1 MQPNPTALI
10 WWKITI
16 SSSQLTIPLST
27 AQTLRYGLLAAPL
40 ALVGLPLYVYLPSLF
55 AQSTGLGL
63 VTIGSILLAA
73 RALEALADP
82 WIGRWIQT
90 LHRQRASA
98 LPTYVAV
105 IAALMALCVSLT
117 LQSGTWL
124 TVFNTPS
131 SKAAALA
138 ACVAL
143 AYMAYS
149 WLTIAHHT
157 LGTSIIAAG
166 TPATQLYS
174 TREALA
180 LGGVLLGSILPLLM
194 GWAGYGWITA
204 ALLGLGVWVLHPQ
217 WRLLTAQSEHAKHAK
232 FSIWRDRFLTRSW
245 IAFLISNISGSLPA
259 TLLGFYVADV
269 LGLGADAAPK
279 YLAVYFVFAALGF
292 AAWPK
297 LALRF
302 GAMRVWALAMAA
314 NGVVFAGAAFLSSD
328 LTQVAWLY
336 GIVCAS
342 TGLLLGGELMLPQSI
357 VASHLAKINQVQA
370 AGAVFGWW
378 TFAQKTALALAAGV
392 GLWGLAWLGY
402 VPNNTASA
410 APLVWLYCII
420 PCLLKLLAAGL
431 TLTIKDNP

>member
-1 MQPNPTALI
+1 MSA
-10 WWKITI
+10 
-16 SSSQLTIPLST
+16 PLST
-27 AQTLRYGLLAAPL
+27 AHTLRYGLLAAPL

-63 VTIGSILLAA
+63 VTIGSILLGA

-82 WIGRWIQT
+82 WIGRAIT
-90 LHRQRASA
+90 ALQRSRVSA
-98 LPTYVAV
+98 LPATVAW
-105 IAALMALCVSLT
+105 IAALMALCVGLT
-117 LQSGTWL
+117 LQSSTWL
-124 TVFNTPS
+124 MVFSAPS
-131 SKAAALA
+131 TKAAALA

-149 WLTIAHHT
+149 GLTIAHHT

-180 LGGVLLGSILPLLM
+180 LGGVLLGSLLPLVM
-194 GWAGYGWITA
+194 GWAGYGWVT
-204 ALLGLGVWVLHPQ
+204 ALLLAIGVWLLREQ
-217 WRLLTAQSEHAKHAK
+217 WALLAVSDDTQQAP
-232 FSIWRDRFLTRSW
+232 FSLWQDAFLKRSW
-245 IAFLISNISGSLPA
+245 VAFFISNVAGSLPA

-269 LGLGADAAPK
+269 LGLGADAAPT

-297 LALRF
+297 LAQRF
-302 GAMRVWALAMAA
+302 GAMRVWSYAMAA
-314 NGVVFAGAAFLSSD
+314 NGVVFAAAAFLSSE
-328 LTQVAWLY
+328 QAGVAWMY
-336 GIVCAS
+336 GMVCAC

-357 VASHLAKINQVQA
+357 VASHLASIEQAHA

-378 TFAQKTALALAAGV
+378 TMAQKTALALAAGV
-392 GLWGLAWLGY
+392 GLWGLAYLGY
-402 VPNNTASA
+402 IPKQATTA

-420 PCLLKLLAAGL
+420 PCGLKLLAAGL
-431 TLTIKDNP
+431 AWPSRASPNQ

>member
-1 MQPNPTALI
+1 MNA
-10 WWKITI
+10 
-16 SSSQLTIPLST
+16 PLST

-63 VTIGSILLAA
+63 VTIGSILLGA

-82 WIGRWIQT
+82 WIGRWIAA
-90 LHRQRASA
+90 LHRANPLA
-98 LPTYVAV
+98 LRSYLAM
-105 IAALMALCVSLT
+105 IAALMALCVGFT
-117 LQSGTWL
+117 LQSGAWL
-124 TVFNTPS
+124 TTFSTPT
-131 SKAAALA
+131 SKATALA
-138 ACVAL
+138 GCVAL

-157 LGTSIIAAG
+157 LGTAIIAAG
-166 TPATQLYS
+166 TPATRLYS

-180 LGGVLLGSILPLLM
+180 LGGVLLGSVLPLIT
-194 GWAGYGWITA
+194 GWGAYAWATA
-204 ALLGLGVWVLHPQ
+204 ALLGIGVWQLHGLWLWLKAPDG
-217 WRLLTAQSEHAKHAK
+217 RSDEMT
-232 FSIWRDRFLTRSW
+232 FSMWHDSFLRRSW
-245 IAFLISNISGSLPA
+245 TAFFISNIAGSLPA

-269 LGLGADAAPK
+269 LGLGVDAAPT

-302 GAMRVWALAMAA
+302 GAVRVWAYVMAT
-314 NGVVFAGAAFLSSD
+314 NGVVFAAVAFLSSE
-328 LTQVAWLY
+328 LAQVAWLY

-342 TGLLLGGELMLPQSI
+342 TGLLLGAELMLPQSI
-357 VASHLAKINQVQA
+357 VATHLAKIGQVQA

-378 TFAQKTALALAAGV
+378 TMAQKTALALAAGV

-402 VPNNTASA
+402 VPNLPSTA
-410 APLVWLYCII
+410 APLVWFYCVI
-420 PCLLKLLAAGL
+420 PCALKLIAAGL
-431 TLTIKDNP
+431 ALSHQAD